1 MKILIIRF
9 SSIGDIVLTSPI
21 IRCVKKQIAN
31 AEVHYL
37 TKNSYSSLI
46 TNNPYVDKIHTLND
60 NNFSRLVADLKNENY
75 DLVIDLHKNIRTLK
89 IKRAIKSKWLSFNKL
104 NLKKWLFV
112 NFKIDL
118 LPESHIIDRY
128 FDGLKSINIKND
140 NLGVEYYFPN
150 QISLDL
156 YQYNIHKNQYVVI
169 SLGATYFT
177 KQIPNNII
185 LSLIKRLNDTPIVL
199 IGAGETDVEKANH
212 IISNT
217 HHKKLINLCNLLS
230 IDESAYMIKNAKTII
245 TGDTGMMHIA
255 SCFDLRIV
263 TLWGNTHPK
272 FGMYANVQKEQV
284 QNYLINLSCHPC
296 SKLGSDNCPRGHF
309 NCMNMQDTK
318 KIVHSLPQ

>member
-128 FDGLKSINIKND
+128 LDGLKSINIKND

-156 YQYNIHKNQYVVI
+156 NQYNIHKNQYVVI
-169 SLGATYFT
+169 SLGATYYT

-272 FGMYANVQKEQV
+272 FGMYANVQTEQV

-309 NCMNMQDTK
+309 NCMNMQDTE